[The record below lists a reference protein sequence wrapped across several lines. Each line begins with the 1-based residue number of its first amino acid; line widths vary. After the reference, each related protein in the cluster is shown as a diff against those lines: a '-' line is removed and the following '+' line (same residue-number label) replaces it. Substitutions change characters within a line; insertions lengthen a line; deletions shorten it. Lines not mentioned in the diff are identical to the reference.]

1 MHSSQVACSSAIG
14 FRKPP
19 SRAVSG
25 REASLPSAGGAA
37 MAQTRSSGGLFD
49 PARIGSVDLRNRV
62 IMPAMTTRLADAEGF
77 VTDDSIAYYAARA
90 RGGVGLV
97 TVEMAAVERAG
108 RHRKHELGV
117 FHDRYLPGLTRLV
130 GTIHDHGARA
140 SIQLGHAGGHT
151 RVDISGETPIAP
163 SPVAHSVHEGTTE
176 IVIPQ
181 EMSIARTHDV
191 RDAYVAAAV
200 RAAAAGFDA
209 VEIHAAHGYL
219 LSQFLC
225 PVENLR
231 RDDYGG
237 TVENR
242 SRLISEIVALIKG
255 TVPRLAVIVRISG
268 DELFPEGMPLK
279 DACEVA
285 QYVERAGADAIH
297 VSAGHYRSLPSAA
310 IMTPPMAMPERIFLD
325 LAATIRKAVNVPV
338 IAVGRLGHG
347 KDAEMAVVSGKADF
361 VALGRPLLAD
371 PDWVAKS
378 MRGEIPRQCLACNT
392 CVDEMR
398 KGDTL
403 HCLVNPITGREREFA
418 GRESEPRGRR
428 IAVVGAGPAGLSY
441 ASLAA
446 AGNAVTVFEKSSR
459 SGGALLLAGQAPVF
473 QGVAANP
480 ASLDRYVEALEASCR
495 SSGVRFEFG
504 VDVQRQPG
512 VLGGFDLVV
521 AATGAPYRFGIG
533 PFLRWMTRNGA
544 TRWPGLRS
552 LAEAPSVREWLFH
565 RARVA
570 DRSPAGWRLDPG
582 TRLIVIGNAEAPGDC
597 VAAIKSAFR
606 AALSP
611 SAGDAF
617 SG

>member
-371 PDWVAKS
+371 QDWVAKS

-446 AGNAVTVFEKSSR
+446 AGNAVTVFEKSLR

-582 TRLIVIGNAEAPGDC
+582 TRLIVIGDAEAPGDC